1 MYKLTVF
8 VPDDYLEQVKT
19 ALFDAGAGKIGNYS
33 HCCWQILGQGQFMP
47 LAGNQAFIGVT
58 NQLET
63 VIEWRVEMIVA
74 KEKIQTVIQSLKQA
88 HPYETPAYEV
98 IKLEVF

>member
-19 ALFDAGAGKIGNYS
+19 ALFDVGAGKIGNYS

-63 VIEWRVEMIVA
+63 VTEWRVEMIVA